1 MIGVDFPKIEFEIFG
16 MQLLE
21 PMALVTD
28 SIMGFLS
35 IYFAYK
41 ISKIKSDLPF
51 YNYWKLF
58 FLVFGI
64 GSLLGGF
71 GHTFYNQLSF
81 YGKIP
86 SWLFGPIS
94 IYLAEKAMILSHWDK
109 SKKTLYHKIANIKM
123 AVVYLAWFGLLV
135 TANDER
141 ISTLPFI
148 PIAIN
153 TILGLLFFVG
163 YLGFKYTEKF
173 SAKFKY
179 FWLGILIMLPTA
191 FIFLLKI
198 NIHQWF
204 DKNDFSH
211 IIMMIG
217 ITYFFLGVK
226 GISEGLKQKN

>member
-1 MIGVDFPKIEFEIFG
+1 MIGANYPKIEFEMFG
-16 MQLLE
+16 MELLE
-21 PMALVTD
+21 PMALITD
-28 SIMGFLS
+28 SIMGLLS

-41 ISKIKSDLPF
+41 IFKIKSDLPF
-51 YNYWKLF
+51 YKYWKLF

-64 GSLLGGF
+64 GAILGGF
-71 GHTFYNQLSF
+71 GHTFYNQFSF

-94 IYLAEKAMILSHWDK
+94 IYLAEKAMILSHWD
-109 SKKTLYHKIANIKM
+109 SQKKKLYLKIANLKM
-123 AVVYLAWFGLLV
+123 LIVYIAWFTLLFI
-135 TANDER
+135 ADEDK
-141 ISTLPFI
+141 IDTLPFL

-191 FIFLLKI
+191 FIFLLKV
-198 NIHQWF
+198 NISQWF

-211 IIMMIG
+211 IIMMLG
-217 ITYFFLGVK
+217 ITYLYLGVK

>member
-1 MIGVDFPKIEFEIFG
+1 MIGVNYPKIEFELFG

-21 PMALVTD
+21 PMALITD
-28 SIMGFLS
+28 TMIAVLS

-41 ISKIKSDLPF
+41 LSKIKSPLPF

-64 GSLLGGF
+64 GAFLGGL
-71 GHTFYNQLSF
+71 GHGFYNQFGF

-94 IYLAEKAMILSHWDK
+94 IYLAEKAMISSHWNNQ
-109 SKKTLYHKIANIKM
+109 KKVLFNKISDYKMIIVYVVWFLILILGNKEKIA
-123 AVVYLAWFGLLV
+123 
-135 TANDER
+135 TQ
-141 ISTLPFI
+141 PFL

-173 SAKFKY
+173 SAKFKF

-198 NIHQWF
+198 NIHKWF

-211 IIMMIG
+211 ILMMIG
-217 ITYFFLGVK
+217 ITYFYLGVK